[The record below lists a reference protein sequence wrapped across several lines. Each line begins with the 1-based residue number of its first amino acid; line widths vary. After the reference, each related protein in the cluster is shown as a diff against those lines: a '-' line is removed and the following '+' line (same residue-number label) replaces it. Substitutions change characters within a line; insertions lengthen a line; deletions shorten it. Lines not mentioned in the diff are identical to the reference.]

1 MAANY
6 GAHEVM
12 EVHEVLTCAIDGINQ
27 MQMLRPLVRDQRLA
41 QMLDHQLQFT
51 LNEYNGMVQMI
62 HQQGMGQATPYRA
75 VKNAAQPVYGLDHPE
90 RMTPNMSANQMDD
103 RDIASMLLGFHKSS
117 AAKKMLAALECANP
131 DIRRAMQQGAVNCSE
146 QAYEVWQ
153 YMNKS
158 GYYQVPTM
166 KDVTTNTMMNLY
178 ETAGTTHQ
186 VGMQAMQGA
195 QPVQG
200 MNNTN
205 LNNMGGMQG
214 MNQPHSPMI
223 HPGTL
228 TQ

>member
-27 MQMLRPLVRDQRLA
+27 MQMLRPLVSDQRLG
-41 QMLDHQLQFT
+41 QVMDHQLQFAMS
-51 LNEYNGMVQMI
+51 EYNNMVQMI

-75 VKNAAQPVYGLDHPE
+75 VKNAAQPVYGLDNPE
-90 RMTPNMSANQMDD
+90 RMTPNLSANQVDD
-103 RDIASMLLGFHKSS
+103 RDISSILLGIHKAS

-153 YMNKS
+153 YMNQS

-166 KDVTTNTMMNLY
+166 KDVTTNTMMNMY
-178 ETAGTTHQ
+178 ETAGNAQ
-186 VGMQAMQGA
+186 QAGMQPMQGINNM
-195 QPVQG
+195 QG
-200 MNNTN
+200 MNN
-205 LNNMGGMQG
+205 MQG
-214 MNQPHSPMI
+214 LNPTHNAMI
-223 HPGTL
+223 HPSTL

>member
-12 EVHEVLTCAIDGINQ
+12 EVHEVLSCAIDGINQ
-27 MQMLRPLVRDQRLA
+27 MQMLRPLVKDQRLG
-41 QMLDHQLQFT
+41 QIMDHQMQFAM
-51 LNEYNGMVQMI
+51 NEYNNMVQMI

-75 VKNAAQPVYGLDHPE
+75 VKNAAQPVYGLDNPE
-90 RMTPNMSANQMDD
+90 RMTPNLSANQMDD
-103 RDIASMLLGFHKSS
+103 RDISSILLGLHKTSS
-117 AAKKMLAALECANP
+117 SKKMMAALECANP

-153 YMNKS
+153 FMNQS

-178 ETAGTTHQ
+178 ETAGTTR
-186 VGMQAMQGA
+186 MQPMQSA

-200 MNNTN
+200 MNQMQGI
-205 LNNMGGMQG
+205 NNMQG
-214 MNQPHSPMI
+214 MNPTHNATTY
-223 HPGTL
+223 PGTL